1 MRWLSPDALARIVG
15 EAANC
20 VAYAR
25 SLHTDLAA
33 TLADEPLH
41 PPDVDAL
48 VDALAAFMLAEHAA
62 GRSLT
67 TRALLARAVARFAG
81 CGSLLAAARRDL
93 ALHAELT
100 WPQWSA
106 DQLAARMR
114 ALPAYK
120 SLSLQYQLLT
130 GQIVDI
136 TAELNGEDGE
146 VHDGDWRS
154 ELLASRGRLREQ
166 LPRRITTPAANEW
179 RIERDC
185 GIESTADL
193 ARVLEISHEELDNA
207 LRLSRSPHAYRVL
220 VLRKQSGGLRLV
232 EQPQDALRVL
242 QRRILRSVLGNTD
255 LHPAAHGFVRGR
267 SALTHAAQ
275 HRGRRLVLRLDIAD
289 FFTSIAAGRVHS
301 AYLRLGVPPRVAT
314 VLTALS
320 TSLQRAGALRGAL
333 RRHDPLAAQTGIE
346 ECVRDW
352 QQTLCVPHLPQGAP
366 TSPTLANWIAYRLDQ
381 RLSGLAAAWGM
392 RYSRYA
398 DDLTFSTDA
407 ADCNAARFID
417 QARSIVA
424 SEGWVLN
431 ERKTLVMPQS
441 GRQRVT
447 GIVVNETLNLCRK
460 DYDALKA
467 AVHRHVNA
475 AQRDTQEHAQLLG
488 RIAWL
493 ARFRPERAER
503 LRQKLRTTQA

>member
-1 MRWLSPDALARIVG
+1 MRSRASSEKLRTAWRTHGHSTLTLLLP
-15 EAANC
+15 
-20 VAYAR
+20 
-25 SLHTDLAA
+25 
-33 TLADEPLH
+33 LADEPLH

-48 VDALAAFMLAEHAA
+48 VDALAAFMRAEHEA

-67 TRALLARAVARFAG
+67 TRALLARASARFVG
-81 CGSLLAAARRDL
+81 GSSLLAAARRDL

-114 ALPAYK
+114 ALPAYE
-120 SLSLQYQLLT
+120 SLSLQHQSLT
-130 GQIVDI
+130 DRIDEL
-136 TAELNGEDGE
+136 TTELNGDDGE

-154 ELLASRGRLREQ
+154 ELLVSRERLREQ
-166 LPRRITTPAANEW
+166 LPRITTPAANER

-242 QRRILRSVLGNTD
+242 QRRILRSALGSTD
-255 LHPAAHGFVRGR
+255 PHPAAHGFVRGR
-267 SALTHAAQ
+267 SALTHAALHQ
-275 HRGRRLVLRLDIAD
+275 GRRLVLRLDIAD
-289 FFTSIAAGRVHS
+289 FFTSITAGRVHS

-467 AVHRHVNA
+467 AVHRHVHA
-475 AQRDTQEHAQLLG
+475 PPDDAQRSQLLG

-493 ARFRPERAER
+493 AHFRPERAER

>member
-1 MRWLSPDALARIVG
+1 M
-15 EAANC
+15 
-20 VAYAR
+20 
-25 SLHTDLAA
+25 T
-33 TLADEPLH
+33 DEPLH
-41 PPDVDAL
+41 PPEVDTL

-67 TRALLARAVARFAG
+67 TRAQLARSAARFVG
-81 CGSLLAAARRDL
+81 GTSLLAATRRDL

-114 ALPAYK
+114 AMPAYE
-120 SLSLQYQLLT
+120 SLSLQHQLLT

-136 TAELNGEDGE
+136 TAELDGNYGDADDGE
-146 VHDGDWRS
+146 GRS
-154 ELLASRGRLREQ
+154 ELLTRRERLREQ
-166 LPRRITTPAANEW
+166 VPRVTTRATNERRID
-179 RIERDC
+179 RDS
-185 GIESTADL
+185 GIESTGDL
-193 ARVLEISHEELDNA
+193 ARVLEISQDELDNA
-207 LRLSRSPHAYRVL
+207 LRLSRSPHAYRLL

-242 QRRILRSVLGNTD
+242 QRRILRGVLGSAD

-267 SALTHAAQ
+267 SALTHATL
-275 HRGRRLVLRLDIAD
+275 HRGRRLVVRLDIAD
-289 FFTSIAAGRVHS
+289 FFTSITAGRVHS

-314 VLTALS
+314 ALTALS

-346 ECVRDW
+346 ERVRDW
-352 QQTLCVPHLPQGAP
+352 QQTLCSPHLPQGAP
-366 TSPTLANWIAYRLDQ
+366 TSPALANWIAHRLDQ
-381 RLSGLAAAWGM
+381 RLSGLAAAWDM

-407 ADCNAARFID
+407 TDCNSMRFID
-417 QARSIVA
+417 QVRNIVA

-475 AQRDTQEHAQLLG
+475 AQHDTQQHSQLLG

-493 ARFRPERAER
+493 ARFRPGRAER
-503 LRQKLRTTQA
+503 LRQKLCGAPA